1 MIEFVI
7 LLGNKFFVAYLYMQC
22 DLAILRRH
30 DFKGNSQWT
39 KVRFIVSITFTLHL
53 LEHILEFTSLQ
64 KKPSLVVNR
73 IVDNRYLCM

>member
-1 MIEFVI
+1 MIEFVA

-39 KVRFIVSITFTLHL
+39 EVGFIVSITFTLHL
-53 LEHILEFTSLQ
+53 LQHILEFDHFAKNL
-64 KKPSLVVNR
+64 L
-73 IVDNRYLCM
+73 